1 MNYMSVHAL
10 AAIGPVQ
17 TVTFDVGGRIHKVS
31 HLLLKKQPRCTLGQL
46 RDRTTDHNEPIFIDR
61 DGDLF
66 VYVLNYLRE
75 GEIELPTSVPKTT
88 FLNEL
93 KYYHIEAIPGSI
105 NQHITQVVCL
115 DVCIIA
121 LVGWASLCSFWFGG
135 SSMKR

>member
-10 AAIGPVQ
+10 VAIGPIQ

-31 HLLLKKQPRCTLGQL
+31 DLLLRRQPRCTLGQL
-46 RDRTTDHNEPIFIDR
+46 RDRTADNNEPIFIDR

-75 GEIELPTSVPKTT
+75 GEIVLPSSVPMKN

-93 KYYHIEAIPGSI
+93 RYYHVDVTPGSI
-105 NQHITQVVCL
+105 RQFITPVVCL
-115 DVCIIA
+115 DVCIMA
-121 LVGWASLCSFWFGG
+121 FAGWTCLVGFCLAV
-135 SSMKR
+135 SMKR